1 MNWIREHKLIVGII
15 AAVVVLA
22 VICCISFSRGGGS
35 GIAGKGTNGAVSAGE
50 GAVTGGML
58 KIESIFSGIFNYR
71 SVVDE
76 NVALREEVAKLE
88 QQLLDEKMS
97 NDQLKQL
104 KDLSKALNYKAAKN
118 RELVSADITSFDN
131 SNWINIFVINRGA
144 SDGIAKDDVVVNGT
158 GLVGRVLEC
167 GKSWS
172 KIVSVVDENS
182 NTSFMVSRDTEI
194 LGILSGDG
202 RGGLDGYV
210 LDADSGI
217 IEGDVLLSSGMGMYP
232 SGIEIGT
239 VTAVNYNSDT
249 QLKMITVKPS
259 VNFRGILKVA
269 VMI

>member
-1 MNWIREHKLIVGII
+1 
-15 AAVVVLA
+15 
-22 VICCISFSRGGGS
+22 
-35 GIAGKGTNGAVSAGE
+35 
-50 GAVTGGML
+50 
-58 KIESIFSGIFNYR
+58 
-71 SVVDE
+71 
-76 NVALREEVAKLE
+76 
-88 QQLLDEKMS
+88 MS

-104 KDLSKALNYKAAKN
+104 KELSKALDYKAAKN
-118 RELVSADITSFDN
+118 RTLVSADITSFDN
-131 SNWINIFVINRGA
+131 SNWINTFVINRGT

-167 GKSWS
+167 GKSWA
-172 KIVSVVDENS
+172 KVVSVVDENS

-269 VMI
+269 VII